1 MRYYEGLS
9 RFKSEENL
17 PEEGFYLEP
26 IMTRK
31 TVCAIFFLLFFSM
44 ISFLNIG
51 EAADTHFKDHK
62 RSLIQW
68 KELDHKEWLSFKKW
82 KEEYE
87 KREKFPPWERLKR
100 ERSLKER
107 VGYVVDC
114 KGECFLYRGLGKNK
128 IQFKSTVREGDEIQ
142 TKKDS
147 YLWLFLMD
155 GTMVRVSPQTSLTMR
170 EINISPN
177 EVFLHARINFGNV
190 LWLSREGSFFDER
203 SERETDALFHPHPLY
218 EVLPKLENKKIDE
231 NDLFSYLEEDSTAL
245 SQYKRLNVEIK
256 KNNPYYQSKKSI
268 AFLVMPNGTLFGE
281 RLKVELIVLLGG
293 ETFLKRRTFKELGFK
308 EKSLPESLLAE
319 VFLRGYENKK
329 GNLIEEGQWY
339 EIDKNGSSLRVL
351 ESNEYK
357 RFLMGEFLTQ
367 RIPTIFLG
375 REVFLRRY
383 STFIFN
389 NELTSKQL
397 ALLHGYR
404 LWRSWNS
411 KKKEMKERVDYLK
424 EYTRRVETTVLKES
438 LKLRQRLIK
447 RKERVHPVIYDNR
460 FYKKAMESYYK
471 SLAYP
476 SSLQNDKEVLNS
488 TRHPFWGK
496 VKVYGK

>member
-1 MRYYEGLS
+1 MPSKLRKKSSFHECIFVVRYYEGLS
-9 RFKSEENL
+9 RFKREENL
-17 PEEGFYLEP
+17 PEEVFYLEP
-26 IMTRK
+26 IMTKK
-31 TVCAIFFLLFFSM
+31 TLCTIPFLLFFSM

-51 EAADTHFKDHK
+51 EAADTYFKDHR

-114 KGECFLYRGLGKNK
+114 RGECFLYRGLGKNK

-218 EVLPKLENKKIDE
+218 EVLPKIDNKKIDE
-231 NDLFSYLEEDSTAL
+231 NDLFSYLEEDSPA
-245 SQYKRLNVEIK
+245 
-256 KNNPYYQSKKSI
+256 
-268 AFLVMPNGTLFGE
+268 
-281 RLKVELIVLLGG
+281 
-293 ETFLKRRTFKELGFK
+293 
-308 EKSLPESLLAE
+308 
-319 VFLRGYENKK
+319 
-329 GNLIEEGQWY
+329 
-339 EIDKNGSSLRVL
+339 
-351 ESNEYK
+351 
-357 RFLMGEFLTQ
+357 
-367 RIPTIFLG
+367 
-375 REVFLRRY
+375 
-383 STFIFN
+383 
-389 NELTSKQL
+389 
-397 ALLHGYR
+397 
-404 LWRSWNS
+404 
-411 KKKEMKERVDYLK
+411 
-424 EYTRRVETTVLKES
+424 
-438 LKLRQRLIK
+438 
-447 RKERVHPVIYDNR
+447 
-460 FYKKAMESYYK
+460 
-471 SLAYP
+471 
-476 SSLQNDKEVLNS
+476 
-488 TRHPFWGK
+488 
-496 VKVYGK
+496 